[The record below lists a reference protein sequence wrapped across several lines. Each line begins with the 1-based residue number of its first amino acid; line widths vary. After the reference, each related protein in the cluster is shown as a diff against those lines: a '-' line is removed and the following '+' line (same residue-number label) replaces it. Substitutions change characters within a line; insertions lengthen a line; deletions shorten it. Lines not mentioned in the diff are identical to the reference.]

1 MQNKLK
7 NLWHIIHSH
16 INRHLAYVLLISLV
30 SYVLIS
36 TYQNQSNANI
46 IKQAVDNINKIK
58 NKNMQEKKTHTNWR
72 NFTEMDKADNLK
84 YLTDLQIDVTQN
96 EGTERPFTD
105 NYNENKEAG
114 IYVDIVSG
122 EPLYLSTDKYDSG
135 TGWPSFVK
143 PISSTAI
150 TLHVDSGLLN
160 DRIEVRSKLANSH
173 LGHVFDDGPQQL
185 GGKRYCMNGAALR
198 FVPISQMSVEGY
210 GEYISQIK

>member
-1 MQNKLK
+1 
-7 NLWHIIHSH
+7 
-16 INRHLAYVLLISLV
+16 
-30 SYVLIS
+30 
-36 TYQNQSNANI
+36 
-46 IKQAVDNINKIK
+46 
-58 NKNMQEKKTHTNWR
+58 MQEKKTHTNWR
-72 NFTEMDKADNLK
+72 NFTEMDKVDNLK

-185 GGKRYCMNGAALR
+185 GGKRYCMNGAAMKFIPLADMA
-198 FVPISQMSVEGY
+198 SSGY
-210 GEYISQIK
+210 GEYVPMLTLGK

>member
-72 NFTEMDKADNLK
+72 NFTEMDKVDNLK

-160 DRIEVRSKLANSH
+160 EDRK
-173 LGHVFDDGPQQL
+173 
-185 GGKRYCMNGAALR
+185 
-198 FVPISQMSVEGY
+198 SVV
-210 GEYISQIK
+210 